1 MIDTT
6 NQFASGPPDFRVADL
21 GDVTGSEHVAA
32 MLPGAR
38 VIKAFN
44 TLYGAYIAADPR
56 HPAGRQILFLAGDD
70 PGARR
75 TVAELAE
82 EFGFAAVDLGGL
94 RDAGRLMQ
102 LGGPLSG
109 LHALRQD

>member
-1 MIDTT
+1 
-6 NQFASGPPDFRVADL
+6 
-21 GDVTGSEHVAA
+21 VTGSEHVAA
-32 MLPGAR
+32 MLHGAR

-94 RDAGRLMQ
+94 RDGGRLVQ